1 MSRKSKTFRNRVA
14 RRVFGFFAL
23 AALVPAAV
31 TSGLAYYAVEQQLTQ
46 KSYDQLRAESKNYA
60 LGVYQQL
67 KLARDL
73 LVQLDT
79 RERDGTILFD
89 ESFFTKI
96 EATSRASAEPL
107 SPAPLQALTDVR
119 TADLDVR
126 ISDGSASVWLTVAL
140 SPTEV
145 ISGQL
150 NPLYLW
156 GSPDFFPANVTF
168 CVLDHHSIVIFC
180 PDRPEDHAIESWG
193 RSLEASSVGA
203 LRWMDGEV
211 EYLASYFTVPLR
223 LEFSVPGWS
232 VAAIQSESDALAP
245 MIGFRA
251 VFPPAIGLSVLLA
264 LWISFHQVRRRLGPL
279 QMLADA
285 TSNIAEGDFS
295 TEIKLASDD
304 EFQTLASSLDK
315 LRCDLGR
322 QFGTL
327 QALSELDQ
335 TILATTEVQP
345 IVEAAVR
352 RMRDLFD
359 CQCVAITLV
368 EKDAETVAQVIWC
381 GASEGINVD
390 RIHLATEHRF
400 DQSNGPLKVS
410 LADADAAY
418 LKPLR
423 ETGSAVF
430 QVLPVIRNEQLI
442 GIITLGYQDPE
453 SLNSATSTS
462 LLDFGDRLAVALQT
476 VSRAERLYDQAHYDS
491 LTKLPNRQLFK
502 DRLEQS
508 IAQAIA
514 HGYMNALLFI
524 DLDHFKTVN
533 DSAGHTVGDK
543 LLRLAAQRLRKCT
556 GNADTVARLGGD
568 EFTVILTDLAS
579 PHDAAQVGERIVDAL
594 SDPFQ
599 IDAVEYF
606 ISASIGITM
615 IPTDG
620 SSVEKLLRNAD
631 TAMYKAKDQGRGRNA
646 FFEERMNRDAEEH
659 VSLAVDL
666 RYAIERDELVLYYQP
681 KVDMETSQV
690 VSAEALIR
698 WSHPTRGLML
708 PDQFIPIAEETGL
721 IVDIGEWVIE
731 QACQQLSDWR
741 TRGGVLEQL
750 AVNVS
755 YRQLRD
761 SDLVGTVKRILDD
774 NGLEPAT
781 LEVEITETMMAE
793 DKQVTMTALS
803 ALRDLGVR
811 VAIDDFGTGYS
822 SFSYLTELSFD
833 TLKIDKAFLT
843 DFPVNQE
850 RTAIVAGI
858 IQIATV
864 LGKHLVAE
872 GVETQAQALA
882 LVRQGCRVAQGYLYS
897 PPLPARDLE
906 AFVAQQAV
914 DYPEF
919 HGQRRASK

>member
-1 MSRKSKTFRNRVA
+1 MTLIAKTFRSRVA

-31 TSGLAYYAVEQQLTQ
+31 TAGLAYYAVEQQLTQ
-46 KSYDQLRAESKNYA
+46 KSYSQLRAESKNYA
-60 LGVYQQL
+60 LGMYQQL
-67 KLARDL
+67 HFARDL

-79 RERDGTILFD
+79 RERDGTIRFD

-96 EATSRASAEPL
+96 EVASVASAEPL
-107 SPAPLQALTDVR
+107 SPAPLQALTNSV

-126 ISDGSASVWLTVAL
+126 LSDGSASVWLTVPRT
-140 SPTEV
+140 PTEV
-145 ISGQL
+145 ISGQI
-150 NPLYLW
+150 NPLFLW
-156 GSPDFFPANVTF
+156 GSPDFFPANMTF
-168 CVLDHHSIVIFC
+168 CVLDHHGTAIFC
-180 PDRPEDHAIESWG
+180 PDPPEDHAIESWG
-193 RSLEASSVGA
+193 RSLQASSVGN

-211 EYLASYFTVPLR
+211 EYLAGYFTVPLR
-223 LEFSVPGWS
+223 LEFSDPGWS

-251 VFPPAIGLSVLLA
+251 VFPPAIGLSVLVA

-285 TSNIAEGDFS
+285 TSNISEGDFS

-315 LRCDLGR
+315 MRCDLGR

-327 QALSELDQ
+327 RALSELDQ

-352 RMRDLFD
+352 RMRELFD
-359 CQCVAITLV
+359 CQCAAITLV
-368 EKDAETVAQVIWC
+368 EKDAETIAQVIWC
-381 GASEGINVD
+381 GAGEEINVN
-390 RIHLATEHRF
+390 RIHLSTQHSF
-400 DQSNGPLKVS
+400 SQSYSPLIVS
-410 LADADAAY
+410 LAEADAAY
-418 LKPLR
+418 LRPLS

-430 QVLPVIRNEQLI
+430 QVLPVFHKEQLI
-442 GIITLGYQDPE
+442 GIITLGHQDPE
-453 SLNSATSTS
+453 SLDSATSTS

-476 VSRAERLYDQAHYDS
+476 ISRAERLYNQAHYDS
-491 LTKLPNRQLFK
+491 LTELPNRQLFK

-508 IAQAIA
+508 IAQAIT
-514 HGYMNALLFI
+514 HGQTNALLFI

-533 DSAGHTVGDK
+533 DSEGHSVGDE
-543 LLRLAAQRLRKCT
+543 LLRLSAQRLRRCI
-556 GNADTVARLGGD
+556 GSADTVARLGGD
-568 EFTVILTDLAS
+568 EFTVILTDLTS
-579 PHDAAQVGERIVDAL
+579 PHDAAQASGRIINAL

-599 IDAVEYF
+599 TDAMEHF
-606 ISASIGITM
+606 ISASVGIAM
-615 IPTDG
+615 IPADG
-620 SSVEKLLRNAD
+620 SSAEELLRNAD
-631 TAMYKAKDQGRGRNA
+631 TAMYRAKDLGRGRSV
-646 FFEERMNRDAEEH
+646 FFEDRMNRDAEEH
-659 VSLAVDL
+659 VSLVADL
-666 RYAIERDELVLYYQP
+666 RHALERDEFVLYYQP
-681 KVDMETSQV
+681 KVDMETGQV

-698 WSHPTRGLML
+698 WSHPARGLVL

-731 QACQQLSDWR
+731 QACQQLADWR
-741 TRGGVLEQL
+741 RRGRVLEKL

-761 SDLVGTVKRILDD
+761 SDLVETVKRILDD
-774 NGLEPAT
+774 NNLEPAT

-803 ALRDLGVR
+803 ALRDIGVR
-811 VAIDDFGTGYS
+811 VSIDDFGTGYS

-843 DFPVNQE
+843 DFPANLE

-872 GVETQAQALA
+872 GVETQEQALA
-882 LVRQGCRVAQGYLYS
+882 LVRQGCRVAQGYLFS
-897 PPLPARDLE
+897 PPLLARDFE
-906 AFVAQQAV
+906 AYVSQQAL
-914 DYPEF
+914 
-919 HGQRRASK
+919 RKLA

>member
-1 MSRKSKTFRNRVA
+1 MMPKDTTFRSRVA

-23 AALVPAAV
+23 AALLPAAV

-46 KSYDQLRAESKNYA
+46 KSYSQLRAESKNYA
-60 LGVYQQL
+60 LGMYQQL
-67 KLARDL
+67 QLARDL
-73 LVQLDT
+73 LVHVDT
-79 RERDGTILFD
+79 RERDGTALFD

-107 SPAPLQALTDVR
+107 SPAPLRALTHAR

-126 ISDGSASVWLTVAL
+126 VSDGSASVWLTASL

-145 ISGQL
+145 ISGQI
-150 NPLYLW
+150 NPLFLW

-168 CVLDHHSIVIFC
+168 CVLDHNGIAIFC
-180 PDRPEDHAIESWG
+180 PDPPEKHAIESWG
-193 RSLEASSVGA
+193 RALQASSVGS
-203 LRWMDGEV
+203 LRWVDGDV
-211 EYLASYFTVPLR
+211 EYLAGYFTVPLR
-223 LEFSVPGWS
+223 LDFSVPGWS

-295 TEIKLASDD
+295 TEVKLTSDD

-315 LRCDLGR
+315 MRCNLGR

-327 QALSELDQ
+327 RALSDLDQ
-335 TILATTEVQP
+335 KILASKEVQP
-345 IVEAAVR
+345 IVEGAVR
-352 RMRDLFD
+352 RMRELFD
-359 CQCVAITLV
+359 CQCAAITLV
-368 EKDAETVAQVIWC
+368 EKDAELIAQVIWC
-381 GASEGINVD
+381 GASQEINVD

-410 LADADAAY
+410 LAEADATY
-418 LKPLR
+418 LRPLR

-430 QVLPVIRNEQLI
+430 HVLPVIRKEKLI

-453 SLNSATSTS
+453 SLDNVTSTS
-462 LLDFGDRLAVALQT
+462 LLDFGDRLAVALQSI
-476 VSRAERLYDQAHYDS
+476 SRAERLYDQAHYDS

-514 HGYMNALLFI
+514 RGYTNALLFI

-533 DSAGHTVGDK
+533 DSAGHTVGDN
-543 LLRLAAQRLRKCT
+543 LLRLAAQRLRRCV

-568 EFTVILTDLAS
+568 EFTVILTDITS

-599 IDAVEYF
+599 IDTVEHF

-615 IPTDG
+615 IPADG
-620 SSVEKLLRNAD
+620 SSVEELLRNAD
-631 TAMYKAKDQGRGRNA
+631 TAMYKAKDQGRGRSV

-666 RYAIERDELVLYYQP
+666 RHALERDELVLYYQP
-681 KVDMETSQV
+681 KVDMETGQV

-698 WSHPTRGLML
+698 WSHPARGLVP

-721 IVDIGEWVIE
+721 ILDIGEWVIE

-741 TRGGVLEQL
+741 RRGVVLEQL

-755 YRQLRD
+755 YRQFRD
-761 SDLVGTVKRILDD
+761 SDLVETVKRILDD

-793 DKQVTMTALS
+793 DKQATMTALS
-803 ALRDLGVR
+803 ALRDIGVR

-843 DFPVNQE
+843 DFPINRE

-872 GVETQAQALA
+872 GVETQEQALA

-897 PPLPARDLE
+897 PPLLARDFE
-906 AFVAQQAV
+906 AFVAQPAL
-914 DYPEF
+914 
-919 HGQRRASK
+919 RNLA